1 MESKWSGWVLILS
14 VCLGSYQVGIQM
26 ESVVCQ
32 SPLPPTAGASPL
44 HECSERPEDWCRDA
58 VTAAKCGALQLC
70 QLTVWDQALGQ
81 KGIPCHLCQVVV
93 SVVGKILQDNRTEE
107 KLRLFLDKKCQYLP
121 FQDWS
126 VKCKKMVDTGI
137 LILVQLGKQ
146 VMSDPKVV
154 CGTIKLCQP
163 RESPTG
169 ALKFQ
174 KPPPAPAGPA
184 RDFADLVSPFIANVP
199 LLLHPQDLPRGE
211 EMEEVCGNCLQLVAA
226 VQLELGTNK
235 DFTQELV
242 ARAKQA
248 CEELAP
254 PMAQQCKHYL
264 AEYVDTTTQLLRYM
278 LAEDP
283 MELCGQVGLCSST
296 SVLPLHTLLTE
307 KVLQALS
314 EPGADEGT
322 TPLCE
327 VCQFAVKAAESL
339 LENNVTEEQLV
350 NNIEKVC
357 YMLPHGVIGQ
367 CKDFVDSYGKAV
379 VIMLL
384 EATDPAAICTM
395 LHCCPRSGDTHPGE
409 PGGHVPAT
417 LEQLVMGPG
426 GFCNVCQIVITYFDN
441 ELLKNETLA
450 ELGDVLE
457 KGCELLPPPLT
468 GKVSRGEHPN
478 QWGSPAHSHLAHPL
492 SPCQC
497 EALVVQYEPAAMR
510 LLVQMMDP
518 NFVCTKIR
526 ACDSPEEDLL
536 GSDPCVWGPH
546 YWCKNMAT
554 AVECHAVEHCRRHL
568 WN

>member
-1 MESKWSGWVLILS
+1 MESRWSGWVLILS
-14 VCLGSYQVGIQM
+14 VCLGSYQ
-26 ESVVCQ
+26 
-32 SPLPPTAGASPL
+32 AGASPL
-44 HECSERPEDWCRDA
+44 HQCNERPEDWCRDVA
-58 VTAAKCGALQLC
+58 TAAKCGALELC
-70 QLTVWDQALGQ
+70 RITVWDQALGQ
-81 KGIPCHLCQVVV
+81 KGIPCHLCQMAV

-107 KLRLFLDKKCQYLP
+107 KLRVFLDKKCQYLP

-146 VMSDPKVV
+146 VLSDPKVV

-174 KPPPAPAGPA
+174 ESSPASTGPA
-184 RDFADLVSPFIANVP
+184 QDFADLVTPFIANVP

-211 EMEEVCGNCLQLVAA
+211 
-226 VQLELGTNK
+226 
-235 DFTQELV
+235 
-242 ARAKQA
+242 
-248 CEELAP
+248 
-254 PMAQQCKHYL
+254 AQ
-264 AEYVDTTTQLLRYM
+264 
-278 LAEDP
+278 
-283 MELCGQVGLCSST
+283 
-296 SVLPLHTLLTE
+296 
-307 KVLQALS
+307 
-314 EPGADEGT
+314 
-322 TPLCE
+322 
-327 VCQFAVKAAESL
+327 
-339 LENNVTEEQLV
+339 EQLV
-350 NNIEKVC
+350 NDIEKVC

-384 EATDPAAICTM
+384 EATDPAAVCTM
-395 LHCCPRSGDTHPGE
+395 LHCCPRSGDTHRG
-409 PGGHVPAT
+409 AAA
-417 LEQLVMGPG
+417 LEQLAVGAG
-426 GFCNVCQIVITYFDN
+426 AFCNVCQIVITYFDN

-457 KGCELLPPPLT
+457 KGCELLPTPLT
-468 GKVSRGEHPN
+468 SK
-478 QWGSPAHSHLAHPL
+478 
-492 SPCQC
+492 C
-497 EALVVQYEPAAMR
+497 EALVVQYEPAAVR

-536 GSDPCVWGPH
+536 GSDPCAWGPQ

-554 AVECHAVEHCRRHL
+554 AVECQAVEHCQRHL

>member
-1 MESKWSGWVLILS
+1 MIPKFTLLLMLVQSCCDIL
-14 VCLGSYQVGIQM
+14 L
-26 ESVVCQ
+26 EK
-32 SPLPPTAGASPL
+32 PAARAGASPL
-44 HECSERPEDWCRDA
+44 HECSERPEDWCRDV

-70 QLTVWDQALGQ
+70 RITVWDQALG

-137 LILVQLGKQ
+137 LILIQLGKQ
-146 VMSDPKVV
+146 VLSDPKVV

-174 KPPPAPAGPA
+174 EPPPAPTGPA
-184 RDFADLVSPFIANVP
+184 QDFVDLVAPFIANVP

-211 EMEEVCGNCLQLVAA
+211 DQETEEVCGHCLQLVAA
-226 VQLELGTNK
+226 VQLELGT
-235 DFTQELV
+235 DTTFAQTLMAHAE
-242 ARAKQA
+242 RA
-248 CEELAP
+248 CEDLAP
-254 PMAQQCKHYL
+254 DLARECKGYL
-264 AEYVDTTTQLLRYM
+264 AEYADTAARLLQYV
-278 LAEDP
+278 DP
-283 MELCGQVGLCSST
+283 MELCGQLGLCSSA
-296 SVLPLHTLLTE
+296 SALPLHTLLTE
-307 KVLQALS
+307 KVTQVLS
-314 EPGADEGT
+314 TLGDGEGT

-327 VCQFAVKAAESL
+327 LCQFVVKAAESL
-339 LENNVTEEQLV
+339 LENNVTEVSLAAAGRGCRGWERGGTKGSSKEGGGGFPLPAFSRQEQLV
-350 NNIEKVC
+350 NDIEKVC

-384 EATDPAAICTM
+384 EATDPVAVCTM
-395 LHCCPRSGDTHPGE
+395 LRCCPRTGDAHRGT
-409 PGGHVPAT
+409 AA
-417 LEQLVMGPG
+417 LEQLAVGAG
-426 GFCNVCQIVITYFDN
+426 AFCNVCQIVITYFDN
-441 ELLKNETLA
+441 ELLKNETLE

-457 KGCELLPPPLT
+457 KGCELLPTPFT
-468 GKVSRGEHPN
+468 GT
-478 QWGSPAHSHLAHPL
+478 
-492 SPCQC
+492 C
-497 EALVVQYEPAAMR
+497 EALVVQYEPAAVR

-536 GSDPCVWGPH
+536 GSDPCAWGPH